1 MLDFLQVKWTEA
13 KCGFLSLLPL
23 LGGVPNKHMEKGG
36 IFLSFLP
43 AEHLSQEEWNS
54 PGYFSVEK

>member
-13 KCGFLSLLPL
+13 KCGVLSLLPL
-23 LGGVPNKHMEKGG
+23 LGGFTNRHGEGRNFRS
-36 IFLSFLP
+36 FLST
-43 AEHLSQEEWNS
+43 EHLSQEKCNS